1 ILNQLDPARFDWL
14 VPGLLKEKIT
24 QLIRSLPK
32 SLRRHFVPIEHYTEA
47 CLKQLKPADQSLRAS
62 LAAQL
67 QQLTGVAIPKEAWQT
82 ERLPAYLYMNY
93 RIVDQKGRLL
103 AEGRDLAVLQRKLG
117 GQAQTAL
124 NQVSRWPI
132 EREGITAWDFGE
144 LPRMVERIE
153 QEGLKLKGFPALV
166 DKHTSV
172 AIRVFQTGK
181 EAALSGRPG
190 IRRLFMLALSQEMK
204 YLQKSLPGFGKMA
217 LYYANLGQAQALQ
230 SELMAA
236 IIDRVFLGEEW
247 DIRSEQIFK
256 RRLEE
261 GKTKLMTTANQV
273 CERVAEILSRFHS
286 LQKTLREQT
295 SLGRSQ
301 AVAEIRDQLD
311 HLIYRGFIATTP
323 PQWLEQIPR
332 YLKAIALRLERLDRD
347 PIKDRQKAA
356 RIQPL
361 WQAYKERLKTMEEI
375 PELVRF
381 RWLLEEFRVSV
392 FAPELGTLEPVSEA
406 R

>member
-1 ILNQLDPARFDWL
+1 
-14 VPGLLKEKIT
+14 
-24 QLIRSLPK
+24 
-32 SLRRHFVPIEHYTEA
+32 
-47 CLKQLKPADQSLRAS
+47 
-62 LAAQL
+62 
-67 QQLTGVAIPKEAWQT
+67 
-82 ERLPAYLYMNY
+82 
-93 RIVDQKGRLL
+93 
-103 AEGRDLAVLQRKLG
+103 
-117 GQAQTAL
+117 
-124 NQVSRWPI
+124 
-132 EREGITAWDFGE
+132 
-144 LPRMVERIE
+144 MVERIE

-247 DIRSEQIFK
+247 DIRSEQVFK

-273 CERVAEILSRFHS
+273 CELVAEILSRFHS

-295 SLGRSQ
+295 GRSH
-301 AVAEIRDQLD
+301 AASEEIRDQLD
-311 HLIYRGFIATTP
+311 HLIYRGFITATP
-323 PQWLEQIPR
+323 RHWLMQIPR

-347 PIKDRQKAA
+347 PARDRQKAA

-361 WQAYKERLKTMEEI
+361 WQAYKERLKTKGETL
-375 PELVRF
+375 ELVRF

-392 FAPELGTLEPVSEA
+392 FAQELGTLEPVSEA
-406 R
+406 RLAKQRDLGAAGY